1 MEECAKGGV
10 GLCSVEGTLGPKA
23 APGDFLKAVRLECGL
38 EGWGGPGR
46 GVGEKRKESDAQGR
60 GAQRVEVG
68 GPGSVGNFRF
78 RWALNHLCGSS
89 PGTAHGC
96 SSTA

>member
-10 GLCSVEGTLGPKA
+10 GLCSVEDTLGPKA

-38 EGWGGPGR
+38 EGWGGSGR

-60 GAQRVEVG
+60 GAQRVKVVVLAQWETSGSG
-68 GPGSVGNFRF
+68 G
-78 RWALNHLCGSS
+78 HL
-89 PGTAHGC
+89 PPLR
-96 SSTA
+96 